1 MARATLKNAVNL
13 AKPYILTMRIFTLLL
28 LCAILFSC
36 GKESNRGPETET
48 HMIKW
53 VADRF
58 PGNHI
63 LKTELLISEDFD
75 TIPNQFLYI
84 ENNSIVPN
92 KSRFYEI
99 FIQRPDRNNVQ
110 KVKIICHSEFDSI
123 PKPEIIKWNLTFSY
137 FNEKEKGKSVMITG
151 KENLLEFDYL
161 KSDTNSLEGVIGG
174 YITVNSKE
182 KGTYNL
188 SFPKMFV
195 TSDNIY
201 SSELVNSYSKK
212 GKRRKDDRK
221 DRLEKE
227 LKDIPDDDPIEEPI
241 ESPKESHENDLE
253 KHPEDAPKNTP
264 KNFPDDKYIPKS
276 FEKLMACK

>member
-1 MARATLKNAVNL
+1 VNIHI
-13 AKPYILTMRIFTLLL
+13 YILLVCDVFGIFSKIKGR
-28 LCAILFSC
+28 AKS
-36 GKESNRGPETET
+36 ETET

-75 TIPNQFLYI
+75 TIQNQFLYI
-84 ENNSIVPN
+84 ENNSIVQN

-99 FIQRPDRNNVQ
+99 FIQRPDRDTVQ

-123 PKPEIIKWNLTFSY
+123 PKFEIVKWNLTFSY
-137 FNEKEKGKSVMITG
+137 LKENKKGKSVTITG
-151 KENLLEFDYL
+151 KENILEFDYL
-161 KSDTNSLEGVIGG
+161 KSDINTLEGVIGG

-188 SFPKMFV
+188 AFPKLFV
-195 TSDNIY
+195 TSDNTY

-212 GKRRKDDRK
+212 GERPQDHLK

-227 LKDIPDDDPIEEPI
+227 LKSIPEDDPIEIPE
-241 ESPKESHENDLE
+241 ESPKDKLENKSKDT
-253 KHPEDAPKNTP
+253 PENPQDDNREHAPKNVP
-264 KNFPDDKYIPKS
+264 ADKFSPGS